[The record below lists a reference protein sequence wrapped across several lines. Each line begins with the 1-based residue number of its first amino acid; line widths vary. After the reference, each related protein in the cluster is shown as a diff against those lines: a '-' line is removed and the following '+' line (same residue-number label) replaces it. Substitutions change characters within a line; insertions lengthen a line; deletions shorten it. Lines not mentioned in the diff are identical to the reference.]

1 MDEIT
6 SKTTHLVVIFL
17 IAFCV
22 MTLFS
27 IPLLRL
33 PRLLGL
39 FTIVGQDEERVVF
52 LPLVDNLESEA
63 TALVPEM
70 MKMKQAYCLC
80 RLYH

>member
-1 MDEIT
+1 MEEKT
-6 SKTTHLVVIFL
+6 SKTTNLIVVFL

-27 IPLLRL
+27 MPLLCL

-39 FTIVGQDEERVVF
+39 FAIVVHDEEGIVF

-63 TALVPEM
+63 TALVPKIETM
-70 MKMKQAYCLC
+70 VTIFKATLD
-80 RLYH
+80 